1 MSTLNVANISPSTS
15 LRLPNLA
22 TGSLPSGSGAQK
34 GMMAY
39 DTTTEEV
46 KIYDGTGWLVLK
58 ASLQTATVSVSNPTG
73 YFGTD
78 ISVKI
83 KINYTSAMNA
93 DFSNVFF
100 AADVDGQIKL
110 PYWRESYNSSSA
122 ATFWVKTNVPS
133 AGTTFYAHVSPAV
146 TYSGS
151 PGQAFLYYNKGDNI
165 DGWSTNSGCGT
176 FVTNGTVITKEG
188 SCGSAARTTNWWLA
202 ESANNTAW
210 DDYIWEYDTR
220 RSVNTGYQ
228 YPWASIRVNDPVGS
242 GSVSKWWYEGSNGAG
257 TWRPY
262 SNGSDGG
269 WITNNNNHPRGI
281 SDSWERHYLIAV
293 ANVGKVLVSTNT
305 FGTADGATTME
316 FGEWDYGAQ
325 KLSGSPQ
332 PFITVQNYSF
342 GSNYYPDGLH
352 GGIAIDDHSGAN
364 GMTNVYKNLCVR
376 KTFKVNIGA
385 TSQSLS
391 PSVSITS
398 FSSS

>member
-1 MSTLNVANISPSTS
+1 M
-15 LRLPNLA
+15 
-22 TGSLPSGSGAQK
+22 
-34 GMMAY
+34 
-39 DTTTEEV
+39 
-46 KIYDGTGWLVLK
+46 
-58 ASLQTATVSVSNPTG
+58 
-73 YFGTD
+73 
-78 ISVKI
+78 
-83 KINYTSAMNA
+83 
-93 DFSNVFF
+93 
-100 AADVDGQIKL
+100 
-110 PYWRESYNSSSA
+110 
-122 ATFWVKTNVPS
+122 
-133 AGTTFYAHVSPAV
+133 
-146 TYSGS
+146 
-151 PGQAFLYYNKGDNI
+151 
-165 DGWSTNSGCGT
+165 
-176 FVTNGTVITKEG
+176 
-188 SCGSAARTTNWWLA
+188 
-202 ESANNTAW
+202 
-210 DDYIWEYDTR
+210 
-220 RSVNTGYQ
+220 NTGYQ

-269 WITNNNNHPRGI
+269 WITNNNNQPRGI

-316 FGEWDYGAQ
+316 FGEWDYGSQ
-325 KLSGSPQ
+325 ILSGSPE
-332 PFITVQNYSF
+332 PFITCQNYSF
-342 GSNYYPDGLH
+342 GSNYYPDGLQ